1 MAKQRAFIN
10 KFFDYAENKG
20 WINKSPARALPKY
33 KHIKQEPYH
42 FTTLELGKILNN
54 ATAEFQPFYRFML
67 YTGIRCTD
75 LWDMGRDVFY
85 EEEGQLFIKFR
96 MNKTGLLLDV
106 PVCDDTRE
114 LVESIQSPHYLFPN
128 AMSRSWREAQIWN
141 LKSNFD
147 PEYYKEKNI
156 KNHTFRHTF
165 AMHQLYK
172 NTPIKV
178 IQQLLGHTSIT
189 QTEVY
194 VNKLPKKHLIKY
206 LK

>member
-1 MAKQRAFIN
+1 MQK
-10 KFFDYAENKG
+10 E
-20 WINKSPARALPKY
+20 Y

-42 FTTLELGKILNN
+42 FTDTELDRIMSN
-54 ATAEFQPFYRFML
+54 ATDEFRPFYQFML

-85 EEEGQLFIKFR
+85 EEQGQLFIKFK
-96 MNKTGLLLDV
+96 MNKTGLLLNV
-106 PVCDDTRE
+106 PVCDKARE

-128 AMSRSWREAQIWN
+128 AMNRGWRESQIWN

-147 PEYYKEKNI
+147 AKHYQANHI

-178 IQQLLGHTSIT
+178 IQQLLGHTSVT

-194 VNKLPKKHLIKY
+194 ANKLPKTHLVDY